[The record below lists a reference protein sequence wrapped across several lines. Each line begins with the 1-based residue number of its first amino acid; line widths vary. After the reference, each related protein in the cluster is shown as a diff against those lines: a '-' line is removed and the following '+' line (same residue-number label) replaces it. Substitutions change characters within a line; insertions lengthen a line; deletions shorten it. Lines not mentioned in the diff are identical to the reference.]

1 MRGNP
6 EIQVEWA
13 NPLVAKAVG
22 DTREAAEVTAREAR
36 APSMVTV
43 EAEED
48 SRHAHKIDEE
58 VRRRG
63 LFSAVDSFFLSSLP
77 WRSPLRRRWRLQL
90 KARLR
95 D

>member
-58 VRRRG
+58 VRRG